1 MKVEIRKAKLE
12 DLKEICSMGYQ
23 LSLDMSALEPEYFA
37 VAQQREAPMREAILE
52 ETKDIFLAD
61 LDGKIVGFACVWEC
75 ETKAEENY
83 LVPGKFAYLSDLVL
97 LPESRGR
104 GIGGALLDACKN
116 WARQR
121 DISRM
126 KLDSLC
132 NNEVANHLYEREGFR
147 PVVQTMWAKL

>member
-1 MKVEIRKAKLE
+1 
-12 DLKEICSMGYQ
+12 MGYQ

-121 DISRM
+121 GISRM

-132 NNEVANHLYEREGFR
+132 KNEVANHLYEREGFR

>member
-1 MKVEIRKAKLE
+1 
-12 DLKEICSMGYQ
+12 MGYQ

-104 GIGGALLDACKN
+104 GIGGALLNACKN
-116 WARQR
+116 WAGQR
-121 DISRM
+121 GISRM

-132 NNEVANHLYEREGFR
+132 KNEVANHLYEREGFR
-147 PVVQTMWAKL
+147 SVVQTMWAKL

>member
-116 WARQR
+116 WAGQR
-121 DISRM
+121 GISRM

-132 NNEVANHLYEREGFR
+132 KNEVANHLYEREGFR

>member
-1 MKVEIRKAKLE
+1 
-12 DLKEICSMGYQ
+12 MGYQ

-116 WARQR
+116 WAGQR
-121 DISRM
+121 GISRM

-132 NNEVANHLYEREGFR
+132 KNEVANHLYEREGFR

>member
-1 MKVEIRKAKLE
+1 
-12 DLKEICSMGYQ
+12 MGYQ

-52 ETKDIFLAD
+52 ESKDIFLAD

-121 DISRM
+121 GISRM

-132 NNEVANHLYEREGFR
+132 KNEVANHLYEREGFR

>member
-1 MKVEIRKAKLE
+1 MEIRKAKLE

-104 GIGGALLDACKN
+104 GIGGALLDARKN
-116 WARQR
+116 WAGQR
-121 DISRM
+121 GISRM

-132 NNEVANHLYEREGFR
+132 KNEVANHLYEREGFR

>member
-1 MKVEIRKAKLE
+1 MEIRKAKLE

-75 ETKAEENY
+75 ETKEEENY

-121 DISRM
+121 GISRM

-132 NNEVANHLYEREGFR
+132 KNEVANHLYEREGFR

>member
-1 MKVEIRKAKLE
+1 MEIRKAKLE

>member
-1 MKVEIRKAKLE
+1 MEIRKAKLE

-52 ETKDIFLAD
+52 ESKDIFLAD

-121 DISRM
+121 GISRM

-132 NNEVANHLYEREGFR
+132 KNAVANHLYEREGFR

>member
-1 MKVEIRKAKLE
+1 
-12 DLKEICSMGYQ
+12 MGYQ

-52 ETKDIFLAD
+52 ETKDVFLAD

-75 ETKAEENY
+75 ETKEEENY

-97 LPESRGR
+97 FPESRGR

-116 WARQR
+116 WAGQR
-121 DISRM
+121 GISRM

-132 NNEVANHLYEREGFR
+132 KNEVANHLYEREGFR

>member
-1 MKVEIRKAKLE
+1 MEIRKAKLE

-121 DISRM
+121 GISRM

-132 NNEVANHLYEREGFR
+132 KNEVANHLYEREGFR

>member
-1 MKVEIRKAKLE
+1 MEIRKAKLE
-12 DLKEICSMGYQ
+12 DLKEICSVGYQ

-116 WARQR
+116 WAGQR
-121 DISRM
+121 GISRM

-132 NNEVANHLYEREGFR
+132 KNEVANHLYEREGFR

>member
-1 MKVEIRKAKLE
+1 MEIRKAKLE

-52 ETKDIFLAD
+52 ESKDIFLAD

-121 DISRM
+121 GISRM

-132 NNEVANHLYEREGFR
+132 KNEVANHLYEREGFR

>member
-1 MKVEIRKAKLE
+1 
-12 DLKEICSMGYQ
+12 MGYQ

>member
-1 MKVEIRKAKLE
+1 
-12 DLKEICSMGYQ
+12 MGYQ

-116 WARQR
+116 WAGQR
-121 DISRM
+121 GISRM

-132 NNEVANHLYEREGFR
+132 KNEVANHLYERERFR

>member
-1 MKVEIRKAKLE
+1 MEIRKAKLE

-116 WARQR
+116 WAGQR
-121 DISRM
+121 GISRM

-132 NNEVANHLYEREGFR
+132 KNEVANHLYEREGFR